1 MEVIRARSLREEI
14 DKEINKNPITLGII
28 QRIQL
33 SRKEFSFFVSELD
46 RWQDVI
52 DKRADVSLS
61 SRGKNAQNWD
71 VLIYRD
77 VVIQTHGDYI

>member
-1 MEVIRARSLREEI
+1 MKVIRARSLREEI
-14 DKEINKNPITLGII
+14 DTEINKNPVTEGFI
-28 QRIQL
+28 QRIEL
-33 SRKEFSFFVSELD
+33 NRKEFSFFVSELD

-61 SRGKNAQNWD
+61 SRAKNAQNWD